1 MRVGADDGDE
11 IHWRRELPDSN
22 RAAAWRARQKLAAA
36 ARAML
41 CAGALAAR
49 ERTGYHGA
57 RREQHAHAYAER
69 ATFDE
74 GPEEGRGGRQ
84 LTARIPAAGEGQR
97 RALVVLCRALRATAD
112 AVCRYRATGAMEAFD
127 AAVERGVCQ
136 ELTDAVHQLV
146 RGTEGV
152 RITVVWS
159 RTAGAPEGCPERPA
173 PVVFT
178 PGDIPA
184 LEQAGRR
191 YMRDEPS
198 VPVRV
203 TGAVVRLRRAE
214 PAGPGSVRLRVLAG
228 AEVTQVRARLDE
240 EAYRTA
246 VHAHLAGLPLRV
258 SGVLESG
265 GGFRRI
271 TGAHGVTPVPLPDA
285 ARERLLKSLRGG
297 LDGFERGLYGPG
309 SGPHGPGNGPQGPE
323 CVPGG

>member
-1 MRVGADDGDE
+1 MRVGADDGDH
-11 IHWRRELPDSN
+11 IHWRRELPDNN
-22 RAAAWRARQKLAAA
+22 RAAAWRARQKLGAT

-41 CAGALAAR
+41 RAGALAAR

-57 RREQHAHAYAER
+57 RGERHAQAYADSAR
-69 ATFDE
+69 FDE
-74 GPEEGRGGRQ
+74 GDGVTEGGRL
-84 LTARIPAAGEGQR
+84 LTARTPAEGEGAR
-97 RALVVLCRALRATAD
+97 DALIALCRALRATAD

-127 AAVERGVCQ
+127 AAVAHGVSH

-152 RITVVWS
+152 RITVGWS
-159 RTAGAPEGCPERPA
+159 PTAGTPEGCPERPL

-191 YMRDEPS
+191 YVREEPS

-203 TGAVVRLRRAE
+203 TGAVVRLRRADPE
-214 PAGPGSVRLRVLAG
+214 GAGSVRLRVLAG
-228 AEVTQVRARLDE
+228 AEVAQVRARLDE

-258 SGVLESG
+258 CGVLESG

-271 TGAHGVTPVPLPDA
+271 TGAHGVRPVPLPEA
-285 ARERLLKSLRGG
+285 ARERLLKSLDGG
-297 LDGFERGLYGPG
+297 LDSFARGLEGPG
-309 SGPHGPGNGPQGPE
+309 R
-323 CVPGG
+323 